1 MRINHVLKLIFVFVA
16 VAGVSGCEVVEDGQQ
31 GVLKRFG
38 KISDESLTPGL
49 QLNIPL
55 VREVEVWNVK
65 TQRHSLRLDTPSNE
79 GLIVRL
85 EATVLFRP
93 LDVVAI
99 RKTIGQAYIQTVVDS
114 QLRDAFREVIGK
126 ERVEAVY
133 KNPDRLGSLAKEAL
147 KARLEVRG
155 ILVEDL
161 LVTDLEL
168 PPTLKEA
175 IETKLQ
181 SEQRALQKEFD
192 LQQAQKDAE
201 IEVAK
206 AKGVAQAQEI
216 VRATLS
222 PEYLQYLWISKL
234 SQNPNV
240 IYVATEAN
248 MPMFRTSGEQDKRR
262 PAAASTPSAESSKA
276 STSTAGQ
283 ERQQSGK

>member
-1 MRINHVLKLIFVFVA
+1 MNFARPIIRIAIGLSLISALV
-16 VAGVSGCEVVEDGQQ
+16 GCEVVEDGQQ

-38 KISDESLTPGL
+38 KISDESLAPGL
-49 QLNIPL
+49 QLNVPL
-55 VREVEVWNVK
+55 FREVEVWDVK

-99 RKTIGQAYIQTVVDS
+99 RKTVGPAYIQKIVDS
-114 QLRDAFREVIGK
+114 MLRDTFREVVGK
-126 ERVEAVY
+126 ERVDAVY
-133 KNPDRLGSLAKEAL
+133 KNPDRLGALAKEAL
-147 KARLEVRG
+147 KNRLEGRG
-155 ILVEDL
+155 VLVEDL

-168 PPTLKEA
+168 PPTLKDA
-175 IETKLQ
+175 IEQKLQ
-181 SEQRALQKEFD
+181 SEQRALQKEFE

-206 AKGVAQAQEI
+206 AKGVAQSQEI

-234 SQNPNV
+234 SENPNV

-248 MPMFRTSGEQDKRR
+248 MPIVRTSTEPDRKRASLAK
-262 PAAASTPSAESSKA
+262 PATKEEAAPPKS
-276 STSTAGQ
+276 
-283 ERQQSGK
+283 